1 MRSQAPDPSRRVVV
15 TGVGSV
21 ASCGVGRE
29 ALRAAL
35 RGGRSFVRPL
45 TRFDASSYP
54 SRIAAEVDG
63 FDPASFMDPDDAERI
78 DRSAQFA
85 VAAAVEAV
93 RDAGLCLPGADPRRA
108 GVSIGI
114 AAGCMTTCEDHLLR
128 QDRGEPDLATGGFY
142 TRIAAASASAVVAR
156 HLGLRGRTHT
166 LSTGCTTGTDSVGYA
181 FQQIRAG
188 RADVMIAGG
197 TDAPVA
203 PLAYGCF
210 AIIRAMSTRNEDP
223 ESASRPFDRDRDG
236 FVLGEGAGVVVLE
249 SLDHALRRGVPVYME
264 VAGYGTTL
272 NAHHMTAP
280 PPDGREMARAIAM
293 ALDDARV
300 DPAGI
305 EYVSAHG
312 SSTPLNDAAETTA
325 LKRAFGDHARRLWV
339 SSIKSVIGH
348 TFGAAGGHQAAAAA
362 LAFRDGLVPPTVNLR
377 DPDPA
382 CDLDCVPGAPRP
394 RRLGAML
401 QNACGFCGKNAALVY
416 RRFDAA

>member
-1 MRSQAPDPSRRVVV
+1 
-15 TGVGSV
+15 
-21 ASCGVGRE
+21 
-29 ALRAAL
+29 
-35 RGGRSFVRPL
+35 
-45 TRFDASSYP
+45 
-54 SRIAAEVDG
+54 
-63 FDPASFMDPDDAERI
+63 
-78 DRSAQFA
+78 
-85 VAAAVEAV
+85 
-93 RDAGLCLPGADPRRA
+93 
-108 GVSIGI
+108 
-114 AAGCMTTCEDHLLR
+114 
-128 QDRGEPDLATGGFY
+128 
-142 TRIAAASASAVVAR
+142 
-156 HLGLRGRTHT
+156 
-166 LSTGCTTGTDSVGYA
+166 
-181 FQQIRAG
+181 
-188 RADVMIAGG
+188 
-197 TDAPVA
+197 
-203 PLAYGCF
+203 
-210 AIIRAMSTRNEDP
+210 
-223 ESASRPFDRDRDG
+223 
-236 FVLGEGAGVVVLE
+236 
-249 SLDHALRRGVPVYME
+249 ME

-300 DPAGI
+300 DPTGI

-401 QNACGFCGKNAALVY
+401 QNACGFCGKNAAIIY